1 MAREPAALTGMALSE
16 KRLEAN
22 DIEDPTRN
30 KYTKNG
36 RKWVVYVREEEAEM
50 AMCIDGPKTGG

>member
-1 MAREPAALTGMALSE
+1 MALSE